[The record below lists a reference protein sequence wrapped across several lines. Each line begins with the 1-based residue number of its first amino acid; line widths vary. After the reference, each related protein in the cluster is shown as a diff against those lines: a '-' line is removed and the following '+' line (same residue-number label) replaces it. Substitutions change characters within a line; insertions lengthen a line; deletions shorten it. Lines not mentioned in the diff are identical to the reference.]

1 MKVPI
6 GMMKADAY
14 NSFGDQNER
23 GSVLYRRKSA
33 MLHQSQ
39 HADGKDEDHIKF
51 PSLYPN
57 SKAAVVELSP
67 TEKKIDKST
76 SIKHRLGVLIATAI
90 SGNDILSSLLFVTAL
105 TAVEAGIYAP
115 IAQILVV
122 FTLWLYKGVYQEVL
136 SALPMNGGCFNVL
149 LHTTSKGTASIAA
162 CFSILSYVATCVC
175 SGTSAVYYLHELV
188 PGLDV
193 KLYTVLLL
201 TFFAVLNLMGISE
214 SGTVALI
221 IFTVHF
227 LTLALLCCFSLL
239 YLCRNGFGQLEH
251 NWHGYHPEEELLP
264 DGNPGFVQRGFWTSI
279 FFGYGTAMLGVSG
292 FESSS
297 QFIEEQAAGVFPK
310 TLDNMWTA
318 IAFFNPL
325 VMFLAIA
332 IFPLPDIARVHK
344 SVLLSSM
351 GRQVAGEWLHHLVA
365 IDAFLVLAGAVLT
378 AFVGVT
384 GLVRRLALERCMPQ
398 WLLAANTCRQ
408 TNHNIILG
416 FLVICVSMFLIL
428 DAKVEALSEMYSVCF
443 LALLFLFACG
453 HMMMKVKRS
462 QLPRNIHAPWW
473 TVILASFLVVGAFVA
488 IIEKNPGVVPV
499 FAMYFSITCILV
511 GAMFF
516 RMSILKLLLRSVRY
530 LLKKCTK
537 RGGGRRGRHSSS
549 MEGEGT
555 FSWRDT
561 ETCEEKTVD
570 EGTALN
576 NKDHAVSCIQSLNT
590 RIKSWIKNA
599 NTAPVVFFTKNGS
612 IVAIN
617 KAVLYIRQ
625 NEDTQHIKIV
635 HFAPQGMKAEQRACL
650 QSDIEF
656 LDRLYPKHC
665 IDLVFVQQE
674 FNRLAVERLAA
685 FLQIPVNRM
694 FIGCPSKSFKDTVAT
709 LGGVRVITH

>member
-136 SALPMNGGCFNVL
+136 SALPMNGG
-149 LHTTSKGTASIAA
+149 G
-162 CFSILSYVATCVC
+162 
-175 SGTSAVYYLHELV
+175 
-188 PGLDV
+188 
-193 KLYTVLLL
+193 
-201 TFFAVLNLMGISE
+201 
-214 SGTVALI
+214 
-221 IFTVHF
+221 F
-227 LTLALLCCFSLL
+227 L
-239 YLCRNGFGQLEH
+239 
-251 NWHGYHPEEELLP
+251 
-264 DGNPGFVQRGFWTSI
+264 TSI

-297 QFIEEQAAGVFPK
+297 QFIEEQVLRRYLRVQRNLGGVLPSRISTGRPRCK
-310 TLDNMWTA
+310 AVHGVAVDLLRRPE
-318 IAFFNPL
+318 FNGHIGVRDRGPYHL
-325 VMFLAIA
+325 HCALSHPRVMFLAIA

-453 HMMMKVKRS
+453 HMVDGNSRK
-462 QLPRNIHAPWW
+462 
-473 TVILASFLVVGAFVA
+473 F
-488 IIEKNPGVVPV
+488 PGGWGVCRHHREE
-499 FAMYFSITCILV
+499 S
-511 GAMFF
+511 
-516 RMSILKLLLRSVRY
+516 
-530 LLKKCTK
+530 
-537 RGGGRRGRHSSS
+537 RGGARIRDVLLHHMHPRGRDVLPH
-549 MEGEGT
+549 EHPQAAPEIGE
-555 FSWRDT
+555 
-561 ETCEEKTVD
+561 
-570 EGTALN
+570 
-576 NKDHAVSCIQSLNT
+576 DHAVSCIQSLNT

-656 LDRLYPKHC
+656 LDRLYPK
-665 IDLVFVQQE
+665 
-674 FNRLAVERLAA
+674 
-685 FLQIPVNRM
+685 
-694 FIGCPSKSFKDTVAT
+694 
-709 LGGVRVITH
+709 